1 MTVIGKMV
9 LVYLAVMTLFG
20 FGSMYIDKRKAK
32 HHQWRIPEKVL
43 FIIAILGGS
52 LGSNAGMRLCHH
64 KTKHWYFV
72 VGMPVIMLLQIVF
85 LYFLQYKYQ
94 IFWR

>member
-1 MTVIGKMV
+1 MTVTGKMV

-52 LGSNAGMRLCHH
+52 LGSNAGMRLCRH

-72 VGMPVIMLLQIVF
+72 VGMPVILLLQLVF